1 MSELIIFCIPQQVY
15 AGKPEQDIAKEYT
28 KMAIEDY
35 DRLISFDEN
44 YMPFV
49 EAPDYGSVVGQKNE
63 RNLLLTLFAQQP
75 MIRVGDINNNFLS
88 SSYLFNPES
97 SDEGLLLPDLD
108 IIQINGDSQVRE
120 AANTIKQFYEEFG
133 WRAYIFEG
141 KITERKEINP
151 AYGRYKQPIE
161 IIDPDVLR
169 EIAKEKVGYSLT
181 DLCFE

>member
-1 MSELIIFCIPQQVY
+1 MSELIVFCTPLQVY
-15 AGKPEQDIAKEYT
+15 AELLEQEVAGKYT

-35 DRLISFDEN
+35 DSLISFDET

-49 EAPDYGSVVGQKNE
+49 ETPDYEFVVGQKNG

-75 MIRVGDINNNFLS
+75 MIRVEDIENNFLY

-97 SDEGLLLPDLD
+97 SDEDLLLPDLD

-120 AANTIKQFYEEFG
+120 AANTIRQFYENFG
-133 WRAYIFEG
+133 WRTSIFEG
-141 KITERKEINP
+141 IITDRIEINP
-151 AYGRYKQPIE
+151 TSGRYNQPIE

-169 EIAKEKVGYSLT
+169 EIAKEKVRYSIT
-181 DLCFE
+181 DLCF